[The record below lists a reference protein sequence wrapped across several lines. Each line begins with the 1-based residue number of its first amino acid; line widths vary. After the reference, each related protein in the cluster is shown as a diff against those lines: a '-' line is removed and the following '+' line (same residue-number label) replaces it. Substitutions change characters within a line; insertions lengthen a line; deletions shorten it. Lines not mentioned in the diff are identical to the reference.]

1 MSYTML
7 NNSRIK
13 PIKYAPG
20 SLEGAALSFVRTSC
34 EGLRFDRSKVVSINA
49 GAPDSDGT
57 RDATSGSQGT
67 PGASFGS
74 NGVTGA
80 LDSDGTRDATSGS
93 QGTPGA
99 SFGSNGEAGA
109 LDSDGKS
116 NKPGQIPYNMEK
128 DIDRLCLENAIDRF
142 LRSGKKDD
150 AFDVYFCY
158 LEMFVGD
165 YEKNRRMI
173 ELLSEFEATGSGLL
187 MKHRDHYSHS
197 VYVFT
202 LGLAI
207 YESNSIFRDIYK
219 KHYNLGDDREAA
231 AHFLKYWGLTSLFH
245 DIGYPFELPF
255 EQVCSYFEVEGDERR
270 DRPFLAYHAL
280 DPYVKINDETKE
292 KLAKLYN
299 GMCFE
304 DTNELFAHVLAEKLG
319 EAYSFTSIGM
329 YNVLVD
335 KPTKPNK
342 FSHFM
347 DHAYFSATVLFERL
361 FEELRMDINKTFLDA
376 LSAIL
381 MHNSL
386 YKFSIAHY
394 KSAGNKP
401 FRAELHPLAFMLMLC
416 DELQCWDRVA
426 YGRNSKKEFHPMACR
441 FDLSN
446 DRIKA
451 VYLFDKK
458 QMGKVEDFVDAY
470 KRWEKEYTGED
481 GKAAPGAPKPP
492 KLKAYSEM
500 YVRKNGKTAFLL
512 DIESIVD
519 LSGIGLDVEAD
530 FAERDAAN
538 HQRYLSDSNYINLY
552 NFALVLN
559 GRWGHVEEWAKARKA
574 GREESF
580 LKDPKLA
587 VEFAEQFKK
596 LSLEYKLSNINQAK
610 AFSKYLDVI
619 GCFYTDK
626 NVDYGFLESFTEEE
640 LLTIGRLE
648 HHRWLQ
654 EHADMGWTYG
664 TPDSDRRELER
675 RHKDMMPD
683 LTGFEVSYEAA
694 AKHYDSGLDAETQNK
709 DTDPMECM
717 LVMLRLFD
725 GLRIYRLK

>member
-1 MSYTML
+1 MNIGIGNMGGWARVRRGAEMSYTML

-13 PIKYAPG
+13 PVGYAPG

-34 EGLRFDRSKVVSINA
+34 EGLRFDRSKAVTA
-49 GAPDSDGT
+49 G
-57 RDATSGSQGT
+57 
-67 PGASFGS
+67 
-74 NGVTGA
+74 TG
-80 LDSDGTRDATSGS
+80 
-93 QGTPGA
+93 
-99 SFGSNGEAGA
+99 E

-116 NKPGQIPYNMEK
+116 NRPGQIPFNMEK

-158 LEMFVGD
+158 LEMFIGD

-197 VYVFT
+197 VYVFS
-202 LGLAI
+202 LGLAL
-207 YESNSIFRDIYK
+207 YESNSIFKYIYK
-219 KHYNLGDDREAA
+219 NYYGIKNDTEAA

-255 EQVCSYFEVEGDERR
+255 EQVCSYFEVEGDERK

-280 DPYVKINDETKE
+280 DPYVKINEETKE
-292 KLAKLYN
+292 KLAKLYD
-299 GMCFE
+299 GMHFD

-319 EAYSFTSIGM
+319 EAYSFTPIQM

-335 KPTKPNK
+335 KPTQPNK

-361 FEELRMDINKTFLDA
+361 FEELRMDINKTFLDS

-441 FDLSN
+441 FDLSK

-451 VYLFDKK
+451 VYLFDRK
-458 QMGKVEDFVDAY
+458 QMSKVEDFIDAY
-470 KRWEKEYTGED
+470 KRWEENPD
-481 GKAAPGAPKPP
+481 GKKPP

-500 YVRKNGKTAFLL
+500 YVRKNGKTAFQL

-519 LSGIGLDVEAD
+519 LSEIRLDVEAD
-530 FAERDAAN
+530 FAERDTAN

-580 LKDPKLA
+580 LKDSKLA
-587 VEFAEQFKK
+587 VEFAEQFKQ

-626 NVDYGFLESFTEEE
+626 NVDYEFLESFTEEE

-694 AKHYDSGLDAETQNK
+694 AKHFDDGLDPETQNK

>member
-1 MSYTML
+1 MGGRARVRRGAEMSYTML

-13 PIKYAPG
+13 PAGYAPG

-34 EGLRFDRSKVVSINA
+34 EGLRFDRSKAVNA
-49 GAPDSDGT
+49 G
-57 RDATSGSQGT
+57 
-67 PGASFGS
+67 
-74 NGVTGA
+74 TG
-80 LDSDGTRDATSGS
+80 
-93 QGTPGA
+93 
-99 SFGSNGEAGA
+99 E

-116 NKPGQIPYNMEK
+116 NRPGQIPFNMEK

-158 LEMFVGD
+158 LEMFIGD

-197 VYVFT
+197 VYVFS
-202 LGLAI
+202 LGLAL
-207 YESNSIFRDIYK
+207 YESNSIFKYIYK
-219 KHYNLGDDREAA
+219 NYYGIKNDTEAA

-255 EQVCSYFEVEGDERR
+255 EQVCSYFEVEGDERK

-280 DPYVKINDETKE
+280 DPYVKINEETKE
-292 KLAKLYN
+292 KLAKLYD
-299 GMCFE
+299 GMHFD

-319 EAYSFTSIGM
+319 EAYSFTPIQM

-335 KPTKPNK
+335 KPTQPNK

-361 FEELRMDINKTFLDA
+361 FEELRMDINRTFLDS

-441 FDLSN
+441 FDLSK

-451 VYLFDKK
+451 VYLFDRK
-458 QMGKVEDFVDAY
+458 QMSKVEDFIDAY
-470 KRWEKEYTGED
+470 KRWEENPD
-481 GKAAPGAPKPP
+481 GKKPP

-500 YVRKNGKTAFLL
+500 YVRKNGKTAFQL

-519 LSGIGLDVEAD
+519 LSEIRLDVEAD
-530 FAERDAAN
+530 FAERDTAN

-559 GRWGHVEEWAKARKA
+559 GRWGHVDEWAKARKA

-587 VEFAEQFKK
+587 VEFAEQFKQ

-626 NVDYGFLESFTEEE
+626 NVDYEFLESFTEEE

-683 LTGFEVSYEAA
+683 FSGFEVSYEAA
-694 AKHYDSGLDAETQNK
+694 AKHYDDGLDPETQNK

>member
-13 PIKYAPG
+13 SVKYAPA
-20 SLEGAALSFVRTSC
+20 SLEGVALSFIRTSC
-34 EGLRFDRSKVVSINA
+34 EGLRFDKDKVSSLSGAENGSVCESA
-49 GAPDSDGT
+49 GNGGIAP
-57 RDATSGSQGT
+57 
-67 PGASFGS
+67 
-74 NGVTGA
+74 
-80 LDSDGTRDATSGS
+80 
-93 QGTPGA
+93 
-99 SFGSNGEAGA
+99 
-109 LDSDGKS
+109 DSDGKS

-142 LRSGKKDD
+142 LRTGKKDD

-158 LEMFVGD
+158 LEMFIGD

-207 YESNSIFRDIYK
+207 YESNSIFRDIYNN
-219 KHYNLGDDREAA
+219 YYDLRDDREAA

-255 EQVCSYFEVEGDERR
+255 EQVCSYFEVEGDERK

-280 DPYVKINDETKE
+280 DPFVNINDETKE
-292 KLAKLYN
+292 KIAKLYD
-299 GMCFE
+299 GMRF
-304 DTNELFAHVLAEKLG
+304 DNTDELFAHVLAEKLG
-319 EAYSFTSIGM
+319 EAYRFTPIQM

-335 KPTKPNK
+335 KPTKPDK
-342 FSHFM
+342 FNHFM

-361 FEELRMDINKTFLDA
+361 FEELGIEINKTFLDA

-401 FRAELHPLAFMLMLC
+401 FRAELHPLAYALMLC

-441 FDLSN
+441 FDFSK

-458 QMGKVEDFVDAY
+458 QIGKVEDFIDAY
-470 KRWEKEYTGED
+470 KRWENEHVQED
-481 GKAAPGAPKPP
+481 GKPAPGAPKPP

-500 YVRKNGKTAFLL
+500 YVRKNGKTAFQA

-519 LSGIGLDVEAD
+519 LSEIKLDVEAD
-530 FAERDAAN
+530 FAERDATN
-538 HQRYLSDSNYINLY
+538 HQRFLSDSNYLNLY

-559 GRWGHVEEWAKARKA
+559 GRWSHVDDWARAREAGKEEN
-574 GREESF
+574 F
-580 LKDPKLA
+580 LKNTKLIE
-587 VEFAEQFKK
+587 EFGEQFKK

-619 GCFYTDK
+619 GCFYSDK
-626 NVDYGFLESFTEEE
+626 NVDYEFLDGFTEEE
-640 LLTIGRLE
+640 LLTIGKLE

-654 EHADMGWTYG
+654 EHVDMGWTYG
-664 TPDSDRRELER
+664 TPEKDKREIER
-675 RHKDMMPD
+675 QHKDMIPG
-683 LTGFEVSYEAA
+683 LEGFEVPFDLA
-694 AKHYDSGLDAETQNK
+694 AKHYEDGLDAETQNK

-717 LVMLRLFD
+717 LVMLRLYD
-725 GLRIYRLK
+725 GLRIYRLH

>member
-13 PIKYAPG
+13 PAGYAPG

-34 EGLRFDRSKVVSINA
+34 EGLRFDRSKAVNA
-49 GAPDSDGT
+49 G
-57 RDATSGSQGT
+57 
-67 PGASFGS
+67 
-74 NGVTGA
+74 TG
-80 LDSDGTRDATSGS
+80 
-93 QGTPGA
+93 
-99 SFGSNGEAGA
+99 E

-116 NKPGQIPYNMEK
+116 NRPGQIPFNMEK

-158 LEMFVGD
+158 LEMFIGD

-197 VYVFT
+197 VYVFS
-202 LGLAI
+202 LGLAL
-207 YESNSIFRDIYK
+207 YESNSIFKYIYK
-219 KHYNLGDDREAA
+219 NYYGIKNDTEAA

-255 EQVCSYFEVEGDERR
+255 EQVCSYFEVEGDERK

-280 DPYVKINDETKE
+280 DPYVKINEETKE
-292 KLAKLYN
+292 KLAKLYD
-299 GMCFE
+299 GMHFD

-319 EAYSFTSIGM
+319 EAYSFTPIQM

-335 KPTKPNK
+335 KPTQPNK

-361 FEELRMDINKTFLDA
+361 FEELRMDINKTFLDS

-394 KSAGNKP
+394 KSADNKP

-441 FDLSN
+441 FDLSK
-446 DRIKA
+446 DGIKA
-451 VYLFDKK
+451 VYLFDRK
-458 QMGKVEDFVDAY
+458 QMSKVEDFIDAY
-470 KRWEKEYTGED
+470 KRWEENPD
-481 GKAAPGAPKPP
+481 GKKPP

-500 YVRKNGKTAFLL
+500 YVRKNGKTAFQL

-519 LSGIGLDVEAD
+519 LSEIRLDVEAD
-530 FAERDAAN
+530 FAERDTAN

-559 GRWGHVEEWAKARKA
+559 GRWGHVDEWAKARKA

-580 LKDPKLA
+580 LKDSKLA
-587 VEFAEQFKK
+587 VEFAEQFKQ

-626 NVDYGFLESFTEEE
+626 NVDYEFLESFTEEE

-683 LTGFEVSYEAA
+683 FSGFEVSYEAA
-694 AKHYDSGLDAETQNK
+694 AKHYDDGLDPETQNK